1 MNPGIAPKTLR
12 SFRTRRRSIVARPF
26 HGFMD
31 MIHEMKRIQDRMYG
45 VGFGPEDQHQQRTYA
60 DAWAPATEVLA
71 QGGDL
76 IIRAE
81 LAGIKPENIDITFMG
96 GMLTIAGQRESVM
109 VEEEASYHVQE
120 RFYGAFRRSMALPE
134 SVDDADISASFQDG
148 VVEIT
153 VEGGATAPPE
163 PKRIKLKRVT
173 G

>member
-1 MNPGIAPKTLR
+1 M
-12 SFRTRRRSIVARPF
+12 ARPF

-31 MIHEMKRIQDRMYG
+31 LIHEMKRIQDRMYG
-45 VGFGPEDQHQQRTYA
+45 VGVGPEDQQQRSDA

-81 LAGIKPENIDITFMG
+81 LAGIKPENINITFMG
-96 GMLTIAGQRESVM
+96 GMLTISGQRESVM
-109 VEEEASYHVQE
+109 AEKEASYHVQE

-153 VEGGATAPPE
+153 VEGGAATPPE
-163 PKRIKLKRVT
+163 PKRIKLERVT